1 MFLSYQDI
9 TQPSSGGGIG
19 APATSDATKE
29 LDDQNP
35 SARPLLTGQVQT
47 NNNVS
52 AGGDN
57 QLPTSVSTAL
67 HEHRMSVDD
76 KQASLKPLGRGSDV
90 QMLEALKDL
99 ACVEDVF
106 AFPPISRCTLSFY
119 SDVVELSYRN
129 LGLRRP
135 KGIAAKHLSWSTP
148 RIAPFINAVVETTVL
163 ILILITCIVV
173 FPDSRHAANSPL
185 FYIIAVIALIL
196 QVLFLGLLIADMV
209 AWARDQSGS
218 RGSSKTGCNWRR
230 CAMRTYMVCFR
241 WPMRNFIGALLLF
254 LPTAVVL
261 ANFTGTYFTG
271 VQSYNQ
277 VFVAYYR
284 ILIGLMFAFML
295 FNYTLFTTFSSWT
308 KTLSACVGGVIAI
321 VLLLLPASIYA
332 TLRTTYAKYWLFEP
346 VVRKYTLMDTPLPAW
361 AAPVMED
368 SFPWELLVVLL
379 VNLAVI
385 GALNR
390 ECDISFRLSF
400 HRDYEALQAKQAIAH
415 QKVQADWLLENI
427 IPYYIMDDLRQ
438 HSKYSR
444 HIDDAAVVFACISN
458 FAEFYDEQYQG
469 GQEMLRVLN
478 EIFADFEH
486 QLASIQYKDVEKIK
500 TIGSCFMAASGL
512 NMTERRRNRR
522 PDAHLFALMDFALD
536 LIHTLDDFNR
546 QMFNFQ
552 FEMKVGYNIG
562 EVTAGVIGTTK
573 LLYDIW
579 GDTVNVAS
587 RMYSTGQKGRIQ
599 VTEAV
604 AKRLESRYVFEYRG
618 EVFVKGKG
626 EMKTYLLSHRRND

>member
-1 MFLSYQDI
+1 
-9 TQPSSGGGIG
+9 
-19 APATSDATKE
+19 
-29 LDDQNP
+29 
-35 SARPLLTGQVQT
+35 
-47 NNNVS
+47 
-52 AGGDN
+52 
-57 QLPTSVSTAL
+57 
-67 HEHRMSVDD
+67 MSLDD
-76 KQASLKPLGRGSDV
+76 KQASLKPIGRSSDV

-99 ACVEDVF
+99 ARMEDVF
-106 AFPPISRCTLSFY
+106 AFPPISRFTLSFH
-119 SDVVELSYRN
+119 SRPVELSYRN

-135 KGIAAKHLSWSTP
+135 KGLAAKNLSWSTP
-148 RIAPFINAVVETTVL
+148 RVAPFINAVVETIIL
-163 ILILITCIVV
+163 ILILVTCLAT
-173 FPDSRHAANSPL
+173 FPDSLRAAHSPM
-185 FYIIAVIALIL
+185 FYVVAVIALFL
-196 QVLFLGLLIADMV
+196 QFLFLSLLIVDMI
-209 AWARDQSGS
+209 AWNSGQAGSGAS
-218 RGSSKTGCNWRR
+218 RTTGCNWRR

-241 WPMRNFIGALLLF
+241 WPMRNTIGAILLF
-254 LPTAVVL
+254 LPSAVVL
-261 ANFTGTYFTG
+261 SNFTGAYFTG
-271 VQSYNQ
+271 TREYSHI
-277 VFVAYYR
+277 FVAYYR
-284 ILIGLMFAFML
+284 IIFGLMFAFML

-308 KTLSACVGGVIAI
+308 KTLSACVGCTIAI
-321 VLLLLPASIYA
+321 VLCLLPAK
-332 TLRTTYAKYWLFEP
+332 TYSSLHLAYDRYWQFEP
-346 VVRKYTLMDTPLPAW
+346 IVHKYNQAGVALPAW
-361 AAPVMED
+361 VVPVMED
-368 SFPWELLVVLL
+368 SFRWELLVVLSVTMGL
-379 VNLAVI
+379 I

-400 HRDYEALQAKQAIAH
+400 HRDYEALRAKQAIAH
-415 QKVQADWLLENI
+415 QKIQADWLLENI
-427 IPYYIMDDLRQ
+427 IPYYIMDDLRL

-486 QLASIQYKDVEKIK
+486 QLASVQYKDVEKIK
-500 TIGSCFMAASGL
+500 SNGACFMVASGL

-522 PDAHLFALMDFALD
+522 PDTHLHALMDFALD

-626 EMKTYLLSHRRND
+626 DMKTYLLSHRRND